1 MTWAADTN
9 AMTPLVPGL
18 CHACP
23 LVRQPVPQPA
33 VRRTVPPNLA
43 TGQGSGEAPVERP
56 GERPGERDVA
66 LQNSVELD
74 RFLEGVERRAF
85 RIALLGLRNPDDAL
99 DVVQDAMMQLA
110 RKYSDRPPAEWTP
123 LFYRILNNRIRDFQR
138 HGTVRARVLA
148 LLPGGRGSSGEAGA
162 DISQH
167 AEDLGSAG
175 PQRQSM
181 LDDSMAALED
191 AVGSLPPRQREAFL
205 LRTLEGLN
213 VRDTAAAMNCSEG
226 SVKTHHF
233 RAVGALR
240 EALGEHWSTED

>member
-1 MTWAADTN
+1 MAPSVGA
-9 AMTPLVPGL
+9 
-18 CHACP
+18 
-23 LVRQPVPQPA
+23 
-33 VRRTVPPNLA
+33 
-43 TGQGSGEAPVERP
+43 GESRDDRARERN
-56 GERPGERDVA
+56 VA

-74 RFLEGVERRAF
+74 RFLAGVERRAF
-85 RIALLGLRNPDDAL
+85 RIALFGLRNPDDAL

-110 RKYSDRPPAEWTP
+110 RKYSDKPSAEWTP

-148 LLPGGRGSSGEAGA
+148 LLPGGRGPSGEDGA
-162 DISQH
+162 DVSQY

-191 AVGSLPPRQREAFL
+191 AVGALPPRQREAFL

-213 VRDTAAAMNCSEG
+213 VRDTAAAMSCSEG
-226 SVKTHHF
+226 SVKTHYF

-240 EALGEHWSTED
+240 EALGEHWSAED